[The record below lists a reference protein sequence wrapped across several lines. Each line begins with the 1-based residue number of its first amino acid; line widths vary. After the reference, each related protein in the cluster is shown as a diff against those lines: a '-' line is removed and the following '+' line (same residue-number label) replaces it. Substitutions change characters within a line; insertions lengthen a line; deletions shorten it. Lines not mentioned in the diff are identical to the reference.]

1 MAGAG
6 AAGAGA
12 AGAAGVAGALAGGFA
27 AGGDAGAVDAGGEAG
42 SDAVGAGA
50 VAVEE
55 LCDLGQYVAAK
66 ATMTTIAA
74 STIQIVL
81 LFDADVF
88 TGFGLL
94 KSFVMLVLL

>member
-1 MAGAG
+1 
-6 AAGAGA
+6 
-12 AGAAGVAGALAGGFA
+12 
-27 AGGDAGAVDAGGEAG
+27 
-42 SDAVGAGA
+42 
-50 VAVEE
+50 
-55 LCDLGQYVAAK
+55 
-66 ATMTTIAA
+66 MTTIAA